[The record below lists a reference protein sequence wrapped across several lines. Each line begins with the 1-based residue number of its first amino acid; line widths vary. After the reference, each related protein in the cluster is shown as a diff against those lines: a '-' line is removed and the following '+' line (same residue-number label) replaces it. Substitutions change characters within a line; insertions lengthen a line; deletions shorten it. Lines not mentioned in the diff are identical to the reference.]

1 MTTLSQPAVRVRV
14 LLFARFAELAGRS
27 ELELSLPAPATVSD
41 VLRLVRG
48 SLPGAER
55 LPDRPLAAV
64 NQVHAQAHSVV
75 RDGDEIAFLP
85 PLAGG

>member
-1 MTTLSQPAVRVRV
+1 MTTLSPPTVRVRV
-14 LLFARFAELAGRS
+14 LLFARFAELAGRPD
-27 ELELSLPAPATVSD
+27 LELSLPAPATVSD

-48 SLPGAER
+48 SFPGAER
-55 LPDRPLAAV
+55 LPDRLLAAV
-64 NQVHAQAHSVV
+64 NQVHAQANSPV